1 MKTIYLD
8 TANDEAMDEL
18 RAGCLN
24 LSSDRDTVIE
34 SITLIADQLLKQ
46 NPIGRIFGGP
56 HLSDEDGTSYET
68 VTFQILSSYK
78 IDGETYISGT
88 DFRLNYSH
96 YTRELLELADEAF
109 RWS

>member
-8 TANDEAMDEL
+8 TANAQAMDEL
-18 RAGCLN
+18 RAGYLN
-24 LSSDRDTVIE
+24 LSSNRDKILE
-34 SITLIADQLLKQ
+34 SITLITDQLLKQ

-56 HLSDEDGTSYET
+56 YLSDEDGISYET

-96 YTRELLELADEAF
+96 YARELLELADEAF